1 MIIWDKNFTKP
12 AVVKEEPVE
21 APFSVPENAETV
33 TIEIEDVP
41 GPAVTPIPLMVAKNA
56 SAGKGFG
63 W

>member
-1 MIIWDKNFTKP
+1 MIIWDKNFIKP

-33 TIEIEDVP
+33 IVEIEDAPKPV
-41 GPAVTPIPLMVAKNA
+41 
-56 SAGKGFG
+56 AGKGFG

>member
-1 MIIWDKNFTKP
+1 MIIWDKNFGNNK
-12 AVVKEEPVE
+12 KEEPVE

-33 TIEIEDVP
+33 IVEIEDAPEPV
-41 GPAVTPIPLMVAKNA
+41 VAKA

>member
-1 MIIWDKNFTKP
+1 MIIWDKNFGNNK
-12 AVVKEEPVE
+12 KEESVE

-33 TIEIEDVP
+33 IVEIEDAPQLV
-41 GPAVTPIPLMVAKNA
+41 VEKA